1 MPRRYRRIGVT
12 VKSAF
17 DRKDETVAR
26 IFRILRKER
35 CEIFIDDRRLRG
47 LPCCRGCKS
56 LNEKEKL
63 DLFLVIGGDGTVLRS
78 IREMKNFSVPIL
90 SINRGT
96 VGFLAEVELREAEH
110 VLPELLAGGGV
121 LEERSLLSV
130 ETRRGKKTL
139 FSGLAL
145 NEAVIA
151 QGTIARLIELKT
163 IVNGEP
169 LTTFHADGLII
180 ATPTGSTA
188 YSLAAGG
195 PIVHPAFGSALI
207 LTAINP
213 YSFSQKP
220 VVIRGDSIVEV
231 IVHMRVRKFADV
243 DVNLTLDGQ
252 MYVPLRNDDRIR
264 VTIARKTVK
273 FLHRKRDTFL
283 NTLRRKLKWG
293 ER

>member
-139 FSGLAL
+139 FSG
-145 NEAVIA
+145 
-151 QGTIARLIELKT
+151 
-163 IVNGEP
+163 
-169 LTTFHADGLII
+169 
-180 ATPTGSTA
+180 
-188 YSLAAGG
+188 
-195 PIVHPAFGSALI
+195 
-207 LTAINP
+207 
-213 YSFSQKP
+213 
-220 VVIRGDSIVEV
+220 
-231 IVHMRVRKFADV
+231 
-243 DVNLTLDGQ
+243 
-252 MYVPLRNDDRIR
+252 
-264 VTIARKTVK
+264 
-273 FLHRKRDTFL
+273 
-283 NTLRRKLKWG
+283 
-293 ER
+293 